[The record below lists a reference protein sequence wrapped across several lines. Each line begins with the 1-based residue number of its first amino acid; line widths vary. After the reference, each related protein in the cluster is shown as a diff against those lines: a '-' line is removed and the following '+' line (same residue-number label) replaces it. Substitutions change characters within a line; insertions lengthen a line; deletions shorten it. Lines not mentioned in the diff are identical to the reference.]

1 MADDPNRYAE
11 VPGGNLFLKPGQVP
25 DQPYTE
31 TIAKNRAA
39 KDRELL
45 DSMQAMEAAT
55 LGAVANL
62 GGLTVGTV
70 PPGVSYNDL
79 PTPSLRFIG
88 GVRPDAPDGVVIG
101 WVWTLPL
108 SATNAAAAQELT
120 THDGRTFTRSRDW
133 QTMAW
138 SAWKLKG
145 GGSSGPTGLTIEAL
159 PPGVSADDA
168 PAPSFRTIPGTRPNL
183 PAGQT
188 LGYLE
193 TIALTSAIKLQRF
206 MSWQGRTWTRA
217 FTTAGVWTAW
227 DERGGS
233 SGPAG
238 LTIEALPS
246 GTSADDAP
254 APSLRTIPGTRPNLP
269 TGQTLGYLETVA
281 LTSTIKLQRFMSW
294 QGRMWSRA
302 YTNAGVWTAWEERG
316 ATQTAAPVAAPR
328 PSSGSK
334 VVPLAVTAPGTP
346 LTVALPTGTARWVRS
361 WAHAPRRVRVHV
373 SNSNAGNSTS
383 GAGATLT
390 GLTVAVGQANGSVT
404 GVVASRVTGAI
415 PGAGQSLASEWL
427 DTSAIPDGGHLAVT
441 VSWSGATTLQGA
453 QGGGWTTTGTDPAAP
468 TVAGWTRSQT
478 TPLHVWIEAEVP
490 ARAPV
495 ILAHGDSITIGTAAA
510 DPVGDSWAAQYAR
523 QVGALPVILAQ
534 HGSTMANWGTG
545 SARWRMFDGMDLAS
559 VVDVV
564 VSTLGQNDLGAS
576 GMDLPTLQSRHTAMM
591 TALREVVPTAPAFL
605 GEITPSNKSAT
616 LEALRRDFNAWRA
629 TLPQS
634 ERGVVRWASTV
645 GGGTDEDLAA
655 QYSADGLHP
664 NAAGHTVMAG
674 VARTARVVPLTL
686 TDAQVAAMTGAAA

>member
-193 TIALTSAIKLQRF
+193 TIALTSA
-206 MSWQGRTWTRA
+206 
-217 FTTAGVWTAW
+217 
-227 DERGGS
+227 
-233 SGPAG
+233 
-238 LTIEALPS
+238 
-246 GTSADDAP
+246 
-254 APSLRTIPGTRPNLP
+254 
-269 TGQTLGYLETVA
+269 
-281 LTSTIKLQRFMSW
+281 IKLQRFMSW